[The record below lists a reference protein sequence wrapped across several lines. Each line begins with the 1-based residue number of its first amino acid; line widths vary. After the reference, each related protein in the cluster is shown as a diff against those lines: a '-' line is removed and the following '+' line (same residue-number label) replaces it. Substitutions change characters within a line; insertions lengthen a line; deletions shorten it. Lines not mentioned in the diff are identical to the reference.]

1 MNPSH
6 DNFFHPYQPYP
17 IQHDFM
23 TKLYSCIEQ
32 GNVGIFESPTGTGKS
47 LSLICGSLTWLRDH
61 DRQLLNTDDTP
72 DNTDWL
78 LQAEAKVHRRQ
89 VILERQELEQR
100 LASIRLQEAKR
111 IQRHLDIPLAKRPR
125 VNQQNDQSE
134 KPNTDEYML
143 EDYNSD
149 TDTPSSTNEQSGF
162 SAKTQDLLDKLSK
175 PSKTVAEDE
184 ETDRLKLIICSRT
197 HSQLTQFVSELR
209 RVKVLGS
216 LPNHMSDQNPSAF
229 AEESVKHLPLS
240 SRKHLCINPN
250 VARLQSTIAINDQ
263 CLELQKPGTPKDKK
277 CPYLPGKEERDK
289 MDEFRDRTMAQIRD
303 IEDIGALGREM
314 KTCPYYASRNAI
326 RQSEVLTLPYALL
339 LQKSARE
346 ALGVSVKNNIVI
358 IDEAHNL
365 MDAIAETHSAN
376 LSLSQLDQAID
387 QATAY
392 AVRFKNRLK
401 GKNRVYVTQ
410 VLRVLNSLVACLR
423 STVTQMKSEEITVT
437 TAQLM
442 SGKGMDQIKPHKLL
456 QFLHESKLA
465 HKIEGYSE
473 SGTSGDTQRPA
484 KHKNVLLSFQN
495 FLAILMNPD
504 DEGRFFVSR
513 VDQDVTV
520 RYTLLN
526 PREHFRDIVREAR
539 SVILAGGTMSPMTD
553 YSDYLFPY
561 LTQTQLQT
569 FSFGHVIPDSN
580 LFAQAVTRGPD
591 GIAFDFTYG
600 TRGSTAMM
608 LELGK
613 LVLRVCQCVPDGVV
627 VFFPSYNYLTEVIAC
642 WRKSTISESVM
653 TSLERVTT
661 VFQEMKGN
669 SVDDL
674 LCEYATAID
683 SGRGGLMLSVVGG
696 KLSEGI
702 NFADRLGRAVIAVGL
717 PFPNANGA
725 EWKAKLAHVESLQYQ
740 QFKATKQMSEHQMRE
755 KAKQASRNFYENA
768 CMRAVNQSIGRVI
781 RHRNDYAAILMIDGR
796 FATERIQR
804 KLPGWIQSSLRVK
817 EQHWAQI
824 EKELAS
830 FFRQK
835 C

>member
-1 MNPSH
+1 
-6 DNFFHPYQPYP
+6 
-17 IQHDFM
+17 M

-32 GNVGIFESPTGTGKS
+32 GKVGIFESPTGTGKS

-61 DRQLLNTDDTP
+61 DRRLLNTEDTP

-78 LQAEAKVHRRQ
+78 IQAEANVRRRE
-89 VILERQELEQR
+89 VLLERQELEQR

-111 IQRHLDIPLAKRPR
+111 IQHRLDTPLAKRPR
-125 VNQQNDQSE
+125 VSQPNGQSE
-134 KPNTDEYML
+134 KPDDGEYML

-149 TDTPSSTNEQSGF
+149 TDIPSSTNEHTCF
-162 SAKTQDLLDKLSK
+162 SAKTQSLLDRLSNTPK
-175 PSKTVAEDE
+175 PAAEDE

-197 HSQLTQFVSELR
+197 HSQLTQFVSELS
-209 RVKVLGS
+209 RVKVPGS
-216 LPNHMSDQNPSAF
+216 VPNHTSDQLPITF

-240 SRKHLCINPN
+240 SRKHLCINPS
-250 VARLQSTIAINDQ
+250 VARLQSTIAINEK
-263 CLELQKPGTPKDKK
+263 CLDLQKPGTPKDQK
-277 CPYLPGKEERDK
+277 CTYLPGKEERAK
-289 MDEFRDRTMAQIRD
+289 VDEFRDRTIAQIRD
-303 IEDIGALGREM
+303 IEDLGTLGREM
-314 KTCPYYASRNAI
+314 KICPYYASRSAI
-326 RQSEVLTLPYALL
+326 RQSEVLTLPYPLL

-346 ALGVSVKNNIVI
+346 ALGVSIKNNIVI

-365 MDAIAETHSAN
+365 MDAIVETHSAS
-376 LSLSQLDQAID
+376 LGLSQLDQAVG
-387 QATAY
+387 QVTAY

-410 VLRVLNSLVACLR
+410 VLRILKSLVACLR
-423 STVTQMKSEEITVT
+423 DTVAQMKTEEVTVT

-442 SGKGMDQIKPHKLL
+442 SGNGMDQIKPHKLL
-456 QFLHESKLA
+456 QYLHESKLA

-473 SGTSGDTQRPA
+473 ARAREDAQQPA
-484 KHKNVLLSFQN
+484 KHRSVLLSFQN
-495 FLAILMNPD
+495 FLTILMNPD

-513 VDQDVTV
+513 TDQDVTV

-539 SVILAGGTMSPMTD
+539 SVILAGGTMSPMAD
-553 YSDYLFPY
+553 YADYLFPY

-580 LFAQAVTRGPD
+580 LFAQAVTRGPS

-600 TRGSTAMM
+600 KRGSTAMM

-613 LVLRVCQCVPDGVV
+613 LVLQVCRSVPDGVV
-627 VFFPSYNYLTEVIAC
+627 AFFPSYNYLTEVTAC
-642 WRKSTISESVM
+642 WRKSTTSESVM
-653 TSLERVTT
+653 TALARVTM
-661 VFQEMKGN
+661 VFQEIKGS

-674 LCEYATAID
+674 LREYAAAID

-702 NFADRLGRAVIAVGL
+702 NFSDRLGRAVIAVGL

-725 EWKAKLAHVESLQYQ
+725 EWKAKLEHVQSLRYKQS
-740 QFKATKQMSEHQMRE
+740 KEVKQMSEHQSRE
-755 KAKQASRNFYENA
+755 AAKQASRDFYENA

-804 KLPGWIQSSLRVK
+804 KLPGWIQKTLRME
-817 EQHWAQI
+817 EQDWAHV
-824 EKELAS
+824 EKELKS
-830 FFRQK
+830 FFQHK